1 MLNLIADNR
10 IPDVKL
16 SKVSGIPCNW
26 NRSKFNKKAY
36 ALKSMDTIISNL
48 DTRYTIVSYNSEGF
62 IGFDEMKS
70 MLKKYG
76 KVKTVEIQYNTFRGS
91 RNLKNRDIHVN
102 EFLFVLEK

>member
-1 MLNLIADNR
+1 
-10 IPDVKL
+10 
-16 SKVSGIPCNW
+16 
-26 NRSKFNKKAY
+26 
-36 ALKSMDTIISNL
+36 MDTIISNL